1 MAVSAKI
8 GVVLQRQQC
17 RSNSR
22 VHAPSP
28 DFDGPPLGVKQKN
41 SRLAEVVCKNVF
53 GLLVERTPGHDE
65 DSRAPVLIKGSV
77 TLEATIFY
85 NRLGARR

>member
-1 MAVSAKI
+1 LS
-8 GVVLQRQQC
+8 
-17 RSNSR
+17 
-22 VHAPSP
+22 
-28 DFDGPPLGVKQKN
+28 
-41 SRLAEVVCKNVF
+41 EVVCKNVS

-77 TLEATIFY
+77 TLKAAIFY

>member
-1 MAVSAKI
+1 VLILSAL
-8 GVVLQRQQC
+8 VRRLA
-17 RSNSR
+17 SSR
-22 VHAPSP
+22 
-28 DFDGPPLGVKQKN
+28 N

-65 DSRAPVLIKGSV
+65 DSRAPVLIKGTVS
-77 TLEATIFY
+77 LKATIFY